1 MGIAHV
7 NHNIHVEA
15 CLVSRSTSSHE
26 VVDSRVGR
34 DNLVVVGSCSIK
46 SRKCYRV
53 GPSARSAVGQ
63 GLGRA
68 CLGGQASSRLAILNA
83 TLGQL
88 LVSVPANGDSL
99 SSVSMI
105 LLDMLLLSSN
115 IPLGPLKAIRCC
127 TGVVRS
133 LGMPG

>member
-1 MGIAHV
+1 
-7 NHNIHVEA
+7 
-15 CLVSRSTSSHE
+15 

-34 DNLVVVGSCSIK
+34 DNLVIIGSCSIK
-46 SRKCYRV
+46 SRKCHRV

-63 GLGRA
+63 GLRGT
-68 CLGGQASSRLAILNA
+68 CLRGQAVCRLAILNA

-88 LVSVPANGDSL
+88 LVSVPTNRDGL
-99 SSVSMI
+99 SCVSMI
-105 LLDMLLLSSN
+105 SLDMLLLSSN

-127 TGVVRS
+127 TGVVKS